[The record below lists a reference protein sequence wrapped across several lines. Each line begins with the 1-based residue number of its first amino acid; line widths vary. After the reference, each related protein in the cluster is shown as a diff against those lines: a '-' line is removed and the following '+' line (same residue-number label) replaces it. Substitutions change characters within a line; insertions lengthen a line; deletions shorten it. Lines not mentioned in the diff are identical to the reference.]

1 MHLVHLSK
9 SRASVDLQK
18 RQMERE
24 SEWRRK
30 QRQTAGNRKE
40 TGETRRGEGRTDGRR
55 RTDTREKKKG
65 ERQLDNEREN
75 YRDVQ
80 TLITKCLFQGAF

>member
-1 MHLVHLSK
+1 MAEK
-9 SRASVDLQK
+9 TETDG
-18 RQMERE
+18 
-24 SEWRRK
+24 RK
-30 QRQTAGNRKE
+30 QKGNGRD
-40 TGETRRGEGRTDGRR
+40 ETRRRTDGRR

>member
-1 MHLVHLSK
+1 MSGGEN
-9 SRASVDLQK
+9 RDRRQETERK
-18 RQMERE
+18 RER
-24 SEWRRK
+24 RDAAK
-30 QRQTAGNRKE
+30 D
-40 TGETRRGEGRTDGRR
+40 GRTK
-55 RTDTREKKKG
+55 TDRYEGEKKG